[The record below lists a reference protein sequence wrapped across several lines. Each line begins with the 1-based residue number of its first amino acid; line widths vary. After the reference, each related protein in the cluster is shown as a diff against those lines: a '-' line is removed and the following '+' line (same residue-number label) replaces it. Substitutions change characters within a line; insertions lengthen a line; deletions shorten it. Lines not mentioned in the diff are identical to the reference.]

1 MTKVLALEVQ
11 EVLELEVMTKP
22 SEMILVWIG
31 KEITTEV
38 RQFTKSQFYL
48 H

>member
-1 MTKVLALEVQ
+1 MKKVLVPEVQ
-11 EVLELEVMTKP
+11 EVLELEVMTK
-22 SEMILVWIG
+22 ILVWIG